1 MDKQIIDIE
10 NILQN
15 WEHDVLSTL
24 PKIIDGITVF
34 ILFFIL
40 AHLTKFICKYIF
52 KKNHFSKLLSTSI
65 YIFFLFSGIFLA
77 SELIGL
83 QSALSHFLAGAGII
97 GIIAGFA
104 FKDVVSNFFSGLL
117 LKTHIPYKE
126 EDWIEIDDKYGEV
139 QEVSIPNQIIYTGTF
154 TNYSLWSK
162 RRVTIQSGV
171 SCGDDLDFVK
181 QVAIDEIKS
190 MDYLLPEENIDFYF
204 TNIGNSSFNFILR
217 FWIKFQKDDDFL
229 KAQDEAI
236 IKIKKRFEKENI
248 SIPYNVISLDF
259 GVKGGINLF
268 DKNIKINT

>member
-1 MDKQIIDIE
+1 M
-10 NILQN
+10 
-15 WEHDVLSTL
+15 
-24 PKIIDGITVF
+24 
-34 ILFFIL
+34 
-40 AHLTKFICKYIF
+40 
-52 KKNHFSKLLSTSI
+52 
-65 YIFFLFSGIFLA
+65 
-77 SELIGL
+77 
-83 QSALSHFLAGAGII
+83 
-97 GIIAGFA
+97 
-104 FKDVVSNFFSGLL
+104 VSNFFSGLL

-139 QEVSIPNQIIYTGTF
+139 QNVGWLTTTIKNINGQEVSIPNQIIYTGTF

-268 DKNIKINT
+268 DKNITINP

>member
-1 MDKQIIDIE
+1 ME
-10 NILQN
+10 SLY
-15 WEHDVLSTL
+15 LSY
-24 PKIIDGITVF
+24 
-34 ILFFIL
+34 FFIL
-40 AHLTKFICKYIF
+40 AHLTTFICKYIF

-104 FKDVVSNFFSGLL
+104 FKDVASNFFSGLL

-126 EDWIEIDDKYGEV
+126 GDWIEIDDKYGEV
-139 QEVSIPNQIIYTGTF
+139 QNVGWLTTTIKNINGQEVSIPNQIIYTGTF

-181 QVAIDEIKS
+181 QVTIDEIKS

-268 DKNIKINT
+268 DKNIKINP